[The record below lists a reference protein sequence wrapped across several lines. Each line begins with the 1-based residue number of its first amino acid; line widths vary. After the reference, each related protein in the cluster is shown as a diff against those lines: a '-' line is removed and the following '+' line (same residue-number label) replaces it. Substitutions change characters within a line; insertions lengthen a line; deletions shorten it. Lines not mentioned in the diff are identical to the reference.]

1 MPASQLLVVVL
12 ADLHKAVEN
21 SLVVET
27 AGTTVPVAL
36 VLAAHDRGELAV
48 SAKAPLRER
57 VSHDLILVGAHGD
70 QKGGGSKSEEGG
82 DFEGHFLSWWK
93 AAIGKDFK
101 ETSQPRHFIFS
112 PVTPPAQE

>member
-21 SLVVET
+21 SLVVDT
-27 AGTTVPVAL
+27 AGAAVPVAT

-57 VSHDLILVGAHGD
+57 VSRDLILVGAHGD
-70 QKGGGSKSEEGG
+70 QEGGGSNREEGG

-93 AAIGKDFK
+93 AAIRKDFK
-101 ETSQPRHFIFS
+101 ETSQPRHFVLS
-112 PVTPPAQE
+112 LVTPSAQE